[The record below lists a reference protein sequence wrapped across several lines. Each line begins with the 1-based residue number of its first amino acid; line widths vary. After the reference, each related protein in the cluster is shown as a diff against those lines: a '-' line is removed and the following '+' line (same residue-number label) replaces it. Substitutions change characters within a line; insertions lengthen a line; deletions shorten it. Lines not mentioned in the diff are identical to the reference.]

1 MYTAQPSALRAP
13 VAAPASDER
22 TAIAP
27 SPSSAEPSALKP
39 AEPTPVPTA
48 PFPAACAT
56 HQLVRGHCVH
66 VDDL

>member
-1 MYTAQPSALRAP
+1 MAVTSQ
-13 VAAPASDER
+13 
-22 TAIAP
+22 AIQHCG
-27 SPSSAEPSALKP
+27 SVS
-39 AEPTPVPTA
+39 TA